1 MRRTILLIIIL
12 IVLVAV
18 VLGIY
23 FIVSNSNSSPKG
35 VVSTAVSNNYFNN
48 GPADFKALGMKVEIL
63 TRGTGNDVK
72 LGDTVTVNYV
82 GKLQDGKVFDSTYD
96 RKKTLSFT
104 VGKDNIIKGWD
115 LGVLGMKVGEKRRLT
130 IPPESAYGQSGL
142 GSVIPPNAS
151 LIFEIDLLKINQ

>member
-1 MRRTILLIIIL
+1 
-12 IVLVAV
+12 
-18 VLGIY
+18 
-23 FIVSNSNSSPKG
+23 
-35 VVSTAVSNNYFNN
+35 
-48 GPADFKALGMKVEIL
+48 MKVEIL